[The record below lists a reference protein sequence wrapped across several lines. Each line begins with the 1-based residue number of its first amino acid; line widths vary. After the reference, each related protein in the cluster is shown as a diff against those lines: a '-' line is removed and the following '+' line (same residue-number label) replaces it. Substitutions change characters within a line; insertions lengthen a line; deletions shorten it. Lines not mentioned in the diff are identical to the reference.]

1 MSTITSTTPETE
13 GPAGQRIDL
22 AIEGMTCA
30 SCAARIERRL
40 SKLDGV
46 TATVNYATEHA
57 QVTFPEGTEPAE
69 LVAEVEAAGYTAHL
83 PATATETAGAGAG
96 EERDDPTRRLRD
108 RLAISTALTIPV
120 LLLSMVPAL
129 QFDHWQWLSLTLAA
143 PVVVWGAFPFHRA
156 AWTNL
161 RHGTATMD
169 TLISVG
175 AVAALN

>member
-1 MSTITSTTPETE
+1 VLRLLRRRAGPHGRIHRRHRRRPDDHTDHRRRPRPHRRRGPLMSTITSTTPETE

-40 SKLDGV
+40 NKLDGV
-46 TATVNYATEHA
+46 TATVNYATEQA

-120 LLLSMVPAL
+120 LLLSMVPA
-129 QFDHWQWLSLTLAA
+129 
-143 PVVVWGAFPFHRA
+143 
-156 AWTNL
+156 
-161 RHGTATMD
+161 
-169 TLISVG
+169 
-175 AVAALN
+175 